1 MLRITRNLALPLI
14 AVQAVLN
21 FFLAFWVYME
31 YVHNRFLREYV
42 ALFWTAN
49 FQTVVVVLASGT
61 VGVGSFLYLA
71 RRREFLVEGR
81 AETTLEGEAGL
92 QSGLVPLDIC
102 PVCNMPLK
110 TLSEDRF
117 QCRRCGRYFKK

>member
-1 MLRITRNLALPLI
+1 MN
-14 AVQAVLN
+14 V
-21 FFLAFWVYME
+21 FLAFWVYME
-31 YVHNRFLREYV
+31 YVHNRFLREYL

-71 RRREFLVEGR
+71 RRREFLVEAR

-92 QSGLVPLDIC
+92 QSGLVPLDVC
-102 PVCNMPLK
+102 PVCNVPLK
-110 TLSEDRF
+110 TLSADRF